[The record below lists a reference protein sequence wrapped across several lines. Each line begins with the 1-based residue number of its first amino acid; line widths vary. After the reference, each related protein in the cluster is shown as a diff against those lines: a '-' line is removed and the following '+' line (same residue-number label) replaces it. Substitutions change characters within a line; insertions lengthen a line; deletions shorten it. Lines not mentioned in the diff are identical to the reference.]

1 MGDPCT
7 MWLVLP
13 SHLSTSLCEPSMI
26 EKDGLSNVHGSTQ
39 LLGLLDILVDLSPP
53 GGLQD
58 IDACSHQINGPCIQ
72 QA

>member
-13 SHLSTSLCEPSMI
+13 NHLSTSLCEPSMI
-26 EKDGLSNVHGSTQ
+26 EEDGLSNVHGSRQ

-58 IDACSHQINGPCIQ
+58 IDACSHQINGPCTQ